1 MNGQA
6 YTYRL
11 PRDDLNAPDLY
22 IPVMSL
28 VSYVLLAAI
37 AMGIRKLFTPEV
49 LGLAASSATLCSTIE
64 VCLIK
69 LGCYLLN
76 ISSTEGNAISA
87 LDILSYVGYKYVGIL
102 LTMVGYLLFGNPGYF
117 SLFFYTAFTTTFFIL
132 RTLRLVVLPDGTST
146 VLSPQRKRRN
156 YFLLMI
162 AAMQIA
168 FSFYLT
174 RSFLH
179 MRKRPE

>member
-1 MNGQA
+1 MSGQ
-6 YTYRL
+6 TYVYRP

-22 IPVMSL
+22 IPVMGL

-37 AMGIRKLFTPEV
+37 AMGKRKLFKPEI
-49 LGLAASSATLCSTIE
+49 LGLAASSAVLCSVIE

-76 ISSTEGNAISA
+76 VTSGEGGGIAV
-87 LDILSYVGYKYVGIL
+87 LDIFSYAGYKYIGIL
-102 LTMVGYLLFGNPGYF
+102 LTLMAYLLFGNLGYTV
-117 SLFFYTAFTTTFFIL
+117 LFIYTAFSTSFFIL
-132 RTLRLVVLPDGTST
+132 RTLRLVVLPDSTST

-156 YFLLMI
+156 YFLLLI

-168 FSFYLT
+168 FAFYLT
-174 RSFLH
+174 LSL
-179 MRKRPE
+179 